1 MTIFI
6 ETSKVNPTFTE
17 SSKTSPT
24 FTETAKTSPTFTE
37 PQWIASTTE
46 SSWSDIEGQT
56 WADLAEKTWAD
67 LSVVVAQKVSAPTF
81 IEPAKTSPVFNE
93 PSKE

>member
-1 MTIFI
+1 MTIFT
-6 ETSKVNPTFTE
+6 EPTKVNPTFL
-17 SSKTSPT
+17 
-24 FTETAKTSPTFTE
+24 E

-81 IEPAKTSPVFNE
+81 TEPAKTTFE
-93 PSKE
+93 